1 MNEKQRARYLVN
13 KEVAT
18 GRMLP
23 ARMLICAKCGSMA
36 HHYHHSDYDKP
47 LDVVPLCV
55 TCHGKVHA
63 KLCAGDRSTKPRA
76 MVAVRVSLRD
86 RFNRVGAMLGAI
98 EGRKMS
104 QDDTLVWLLD
114 RYELEINRRMM
125 ATSSQEMVR

>member
-1 MNEKQRARYLVN
+1 MEKQAEERRTMIGIN
-13 KEVAT
+13 
-18 GRMLP
+18 P
-23 ARMLICAKCGSMA
+23 
-36 HHYHHSDYDKP
+36 
-47 LDVVPLCV
+47 
-55 TCHGKVHA
+55 
-63 KLCAGDRSTKPRA
+63 ST
-76 MVAVRVSLRD
+76 RD